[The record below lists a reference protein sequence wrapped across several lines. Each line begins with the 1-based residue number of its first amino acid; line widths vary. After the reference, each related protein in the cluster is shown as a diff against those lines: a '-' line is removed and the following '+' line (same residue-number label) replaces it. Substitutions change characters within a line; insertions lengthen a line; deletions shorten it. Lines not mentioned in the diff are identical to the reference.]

1 MEKINYSLG
10 IQIRL
15 YYISIIIS
23 ELQAF
28 SPYRVRWIIEEHVNK
43 IELMWGWQNID
54 RYKKLTSNYN
64 IKAMA
69 EG

>member
-1 MEKINYSLG
+1 MV
-10 IQIRL
+10 
-15 YYISIIIS
+15 
-23 ELQAF
+23 ELID
-28 SPYRVRWIIEEHVNK
+28 VRVNK